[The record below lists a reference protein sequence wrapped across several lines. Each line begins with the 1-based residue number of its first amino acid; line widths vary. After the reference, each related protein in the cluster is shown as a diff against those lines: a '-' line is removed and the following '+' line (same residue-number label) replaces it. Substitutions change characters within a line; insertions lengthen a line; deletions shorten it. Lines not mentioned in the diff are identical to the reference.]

1 MGNEEATTALT
12 AAINGYKLSSQE
24 AMDIVDQLTTL
35 DLRFAASAGGIAT
48 ALSKVASV
56 AAQSG
61 IELEKME
68 AILTITQDQTQQ
80 SADTI
85 GNAWNSVLQRMN
97 NIAAGKNVD
106 DMGESLNNVDKVL
119 AKVGLSLRDETGQI
133 RDLGDVLDEV
143 AANWNTYTRNQ
154 QNQISTA
161 KPPNTC
167 IFMVFAMAGYIEIYT
182 IIDFLNCGELLR
194 DLTTN

>member
-24 AMDIVDQLTTL
+24 AMDIVDQMTTL
-35 DLRFAASAGGIAT
+35 DLKFAASAGGIAT

-85 GNAWNSVLQRMN
+85 GNAWNNAVPLTKRL
-97 NIAAGKNVD
+97 V
-106 DMGESLNNVDKVL
+106 LNNL
-119 AKVGLSLRDETGQI
+119 
-133 RDLGDVLDEV
+133 
-143 AANWNTYTRNQ
+143 
-154 QNQISTA
+154 
-161 KPPNTC
+161 
-167 IFMVFAMAGYIEIYT
+167 
-182 IIDFLNCGELLR
+182 LNCWKLLKLSWLKHGWKR
-194 DLTTN
+194 RV